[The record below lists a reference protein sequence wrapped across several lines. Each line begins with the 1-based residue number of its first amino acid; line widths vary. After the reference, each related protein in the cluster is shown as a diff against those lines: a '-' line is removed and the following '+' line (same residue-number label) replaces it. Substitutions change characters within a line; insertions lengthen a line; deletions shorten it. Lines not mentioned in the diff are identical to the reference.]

1 MAIYRKGLIGKRLNE
16 LETFYLGLRE
26 ALQGREPSTFSAKA
40 YGETKEDFVRDY
52 TEVDLNDVLVR
63 LEHFKAEITAIK
75 LLKGDQVKPKRQ
87 W

>member
-26 ALQGREPSTFSAKA
+26 ALQGREPDAFFAKA
-40 YGETKEDFVRDY
+40 YGETKEDFVRDH
-52 TEVDLNDVLVR
+52 TDIDLNDVLVR

-75 LLKGDQVKPKRQ
+75 LLKGAHVKPKRQ